1 MNSALNKM
9 QDITLKSESFKNQDT
24 NEFSD
29 EVLITR
35 FLNGSRV
42 SYELIVQRYKKRI
55 FEFIYFQI
63 KQNNHDAEDLTQEVF
78 IELYKKAGNF
88 RKESKFST
96 YLFSIAK
103 NIVFNHFRATSRR
116 FSISQ
121 IFNREKEPEV
131 ADLQEQL
138 IDEVNQQQ
146 VILAI
151 NCLSADE
158 RQIIYLCDKE
168 DFSYTQISDI
178 LNIKIGTVRSR
189 LSTARNK
196 VIKKL
201 RENNHEM

>member
-1 MNSALNKM
+1 MNSALIKKL
-9 QDITLKSESFKNQDT
+9 DITLNSEPLINQ
-24 NEFSD
+24 NPNQVSD
-29 EVLITR
+29 EVLIAR
-35 FLNGSRV
+35 FINGSQI
-42 SYELIVQRYKKRI
+42 SYELLVQRYKKRV

-63 KQNNHDAEDLTQEVF
+63 KQNNHDAEDLAQDVF
-78 IELYKKAGNF
+78 IELYNKAKSF

-103 NIVFNHFRATSRR
+103 NIVFNYFRATSRR
-116 FSISQ
+116 FSFSL
-121 IFNREKEPEV
+121 IFSKEKQPEV
-131 ADLQEQL
+131 TDIQEQL
-138 IDEVNQQQ
+138 KGEIDQQH
-146 VILAI
+146 IFSAI
-151 NCLSADE
+151 NSLSPDE

-201 RENNHEM
+201 RESNHEM